1 MDLDEE
7 WEESYKRRVKK
18 RHRERLKKV
27 ITVLVGLVLAI
38 VVFIGFDCLKKGERL
53 ISRERTLSSEEWS
66 YYAMLKN
73 KAKELEKQQTPIKV
87 YERLLEKFRR
97 GELQGYTP
105 NDSLVWVRSSLE
117 LKRKFNKAL
126 HDSKYNSIMGLVPK
140 FADSDYLP
148 ESKEFTPLPLS
159 FMPYVLSEEELHEA
173 LQNPQD
179 WITEPDSSGQ
189 KQKDAH

>member
-1 MDLDEE
+1 MDSELEKE
-7 WEESYKRRVKK
+7 WEKSYKRRVKK

-27 ITVLVGLVLAI
+27 IAVLIGLVLAI

-66 YYAMLKN
+66 YYASLKN
-73 KAKELEKQQTPIKV
+73 KAKELEIQQMPIKV

-97 GELQGYTP
+97 GELQGYTQ

-148 ESKEFTPLPLS
+148 ESKEFTPLPPS
-159 FMPYVLSEEELHEA
+159 FMPYVLSEGELQEVM
-173 LQNPQD
+173 QNPRE
-179 WITEPDSSGQ
+179 WVAEPDSSEQ
-189 KQKDAH
+189 K